1 MKKLMYLIVAI
12 VILGFIVAGCIPMVP
27 PSEQNESSTLPNKNS
42 GDPGEV
48 WNQTTNIQYSTIQ
61 AAITAA
67 NPGDTIIVGAGM
79 YNENVV
85 IDKWLKLQGAGSGD
99 TIVQSALANTDVIK
113 LTTGGQSTGERM
125 VIQDLRVT
133 GATGA
138 ANTGCGIEIAG
149 GVGFITFDNVA
160 AVSNGGHGIAAN
172 MSGNM
177 EDIYVVNS
185 VLSNNGG
192 SGFRVPEGTSVDG
205 LMLIDCQV
213 DNNQMG
219 LNIYGRITG
228 LTVDGG
234 TYSGNAGS
242 VNTDGVGI
250 YAGYPGGLNTG
261 FTESKPNVIRNVTV
275 SNNSRGII
283 LWIYGGSTYTF
294 ENIVANDNNVD
305 DPESWGEGIAMQ
317 ARDPISEKILFSN
330 VTATG
335 NERWNMFLVAQG
347 GSSMTDVEIVDSV
360 LTWSTN
366 TTSGYGLW
374 LWSNA
379 TSTFQN
385 LTISG
390 CTISDN
396 NRGIA
401 LRSISSG
408 SILSDVNISGN
419 TIEENNQGIE
429 IQSGAGTL
437 TDNSAHYNN
446 IVGNIKYGIQN
457 IDTDYIFNA
466 TLNWWGDVSG
476 PYDPLDGDGLNQY
489 NPDGLGDFVTEYV
502 LYDPWIGQGGMV
514 TGGGWIMS
522 PAGAY
527 TPDTSLFG
535 KATFGFVSRYKKGA
549 DVPTGNTQFNFQVA
563 DLNFHSDSCDWLV
576 VAGAKAMFKGTG
588 TINGTGDYGF
598 MLSAIDADINESDSF
613 DVDRFRIK
621 IWDKGTG
628 TVIYDNKQDGE
639 DGTEI
644 GGGQIVIHKAK

>member
-27 PSEQNESSTLPNKNS
+27 PSEQNESSTLPNKAS
-42 GDPGEV
+42 GDPNEV
-48 WNQTTNIQYSTIQ
+48 WNQTSGTQYSTIQ

-67 NPGDTIIVGAGM
+67 SAGDTINVGAGT

-85 IDKWLKLQGAGSGD
+85 IDKWLTLQGAGSGD
-99 TIVQSALANTDVIK
+99 SPAVDTIITSALANTDVIR
-113 LTTGGQSTGERM
+113 LMTGGQSTGERM

-149 GVGFITFDNVA
+149 GLGFITFDNVA
-160 AVSNGGHGIAAN
+160 AVFNEGNGIAAN
-172 MSGNM
+172 MSGDM
-177 EDIYVVNS
+177 EDIYVVDS

-192 SGFRVPEGTSVDG
+192 SGFRVPSGTSVDG
-205 LMLIDCQV
+205 LTLISCQV

-219 LNIYGRITG
+219 LNLYGGVTG

-234 TYSGNAGS
+234 EYNSNDGSGA
-242 VNTDGVGI
+242 TEGVGI
-250 YAGYPGGLNTG
+250 YAGNPGGLNMG
-261 FTESKPNVIRNVTV
+261 FTESKPNVISNVTV

-294 ENIVANDNNVD
+294 ENIVANNNNTD
-305 DPESWGEGIAMQ
+305 DPTSWGEGIAMQ

-335 NERWNMFLVAQG
+335 NDRWNMFLVAQD
-347 GSSMTDVEIVDSV
+347 GSTMTDVEIVDSI
-360 LTWSTN
+360 LTGSTN

-374 LWSNA
+374 LWSNV

-390 CTISDN
+390 CTISGN

-419 TIEENNQGIE
+419 TIEENYQGIE
-429 IQSGAGTL
+429 IQSGSGRL

-446 IVGNIKYGIQN
+446 IVGNNNYYGIQN
-457 IDTDYIFNA
+457 YDTDYIFDA
-466 TLNWWGDVSG
+466 TLNWWGDNSG
-476 PYDPLDGDGLNQY
+476 PFDNILLGDGLNQY
-489 NPDGLGDFVTEYV
+489 NPLGLGDHVSEYV
-502 LYDPWIGQGGMV
+502 LYDLWIGQDGMA
-514 TGGGWIMS
+514 TGGGWFIAENNGNS
-522 PAGAY
+522 AGI
-527 TPDTSLFG
+527 TPGG
-535 KATFGFVSRYKKGA
+535 KATFGFVAKQKNGTSSGQLEFQYQA
-549 DVPTGNTQFNFQVA
+549 DDLSLKSTGY
-563 DLNFHSDSCDWLV
+563 DWV
-576 VAGAKAMFKGTG
+576 SVSAVQAMFEGIG
-588 TINGTGDYGF
+588 TINGEGSY
-598 MLSAIDADINESDSF
+598 
-613 DVDRFRIK
+613 RFRVK
-621 IWDKGTG
+621 AVDGDKNGTG
-628 TVIYDNKQDGE
+628 TDRF
-639 DGTEI
+639 EI
-644 GGGQIVIHKAK
+644 RIWTGGSSYESPVYRAEGDLGGGQIVVHKK